1 MEVTIPVVSVLKSAH
16 SIEEPNMVGSSILI
30 VEDDEGLASVL
41 KRALEEEQY
50 LVKVAPDGNMALQLL
65 ALEEFDAVVLDLMLP
80 FVTGMEVCNK
90 LRKDGNWIP
99 ILMVTA
105 LGEVQDRIQGFEAGA
120 DDYLAKP
127 FSLAEL
133 LVRVKAIIRR
143 SHIGRPCLLKVG
155 DIQLDPV
162 TKKVWRGDLQVDL
175 APREAE
181 LLEFF
186 LRRPGIVLTRSTIL
200 KGVWGQNCKVAEN
213 IVDQYIGH
221 LRRKIDRPFGHNDL
235 ETVHCLGY
243 KLRIQ
248 NH

>member
-1 MEVTIPVVSVLKSAH
+1 M
-16 SIEEPNMVGSSILI
+16 IEEPTTVGTSILI
-30 VEDDEGLASVL
+30 VEDDEGLAFAL

-50 LVKVAPDGNMALQLL
+50 LVKVAHDGNMALQLL

-80 FVTGMEVCNK
+80 FISGTDICNR
-90 LRKDGNWIP
+90 LRKEGNWTP

-105 LGEVQDRIQGFEAGA
+105 LGDVQERIQGFEIGA

-127 FSLAEL
+127 FSITEL
-133 LVRVKAIIRR
+133 LVRIKAIVRR
-143 SHIGRPCLLKVG
+143 SHIRRPALLKVG

-162 TKKVWRGDLQVDL
+162 TKKVWRGDFQIDL

-186 LRRPGIVLTRSTIL
+186 LRRPGIVLTRKTIL
-200 KGVWGQNCKVAEN
+200 KGIWGSNPTVAEN
-213 IVDQYIGH
+213 IVDQYVGH
-221 LRRKIDRPFGHNDL
+221 LRRKIDRPFGCNDL

-243 KLRIQ
+243 KLRMP
-248 NH
+248 HH